1 MEKTSEPKASEGNMV
16 QNIGDDRSG
25 SKGKNRSRYILM
37 NTLSSYG
44 RDVVDTLA
52 FLILIPFIIKTL
64 GKESFGLW
72 SLIWSFLAI
81 FELADFG
88 FGASVIKY
96 VADARGKGDKQRLQ
110 KIVCTLFWN
119 YMFLGALVMAGIA
132 ASLLFFNQ
140 VFEIPPDQARMA
152 NFVLLILGFRSALYL
167 PLGLFRGVL
176 VGFQKMNVANAYKA
190 LSNLLYLVAV
200 LIILT
205 LTPDI
210 RVLAAINVFTGI
222 IPMFAMMVHCRRMM
236 PSLSIKPRYFDTSL
250 VKELSSFSLYFSLIQ
265 IAGMIATRA
274 DAMIIKLFL
283 PLEMVGIYSIGMRL
297 SEKAT
302 MFCSHLSRALSPVF
316 AELHGADEQSN
327 IKATHYMGAKL
338 TMAFAT
344 PLLLGLALLSEPLI
358 LAWTGPDFLM
368 AVPVCQWLVGAAMIG
383 IAHGNSLNLLSMVGH
398 QKYAALSVGAGQLLN
413 ILLSFLLI
421 RHSGIVGV
429 SMATFIAAVPIYIGL
444 IEGYVSRLHG
454 QPLWHFYK
462 ATVLPT
468 VIPALLMT
476 AMMLTVLNFWSLTN
490 LVEVA
495 ILEVLGIGVFGG
507 VYWIIGFRAKERT
520 YFTEKLRRALIRRKK
535 VNPPKDTTQM

>member
-1 MEKTSEPKASEGNMV
+1 MV
-16 QNIGDDRSG
+16 QNIGEDRSG
-25 SKGKNRSRYILM
+25 SKDKNRSRYILM

-44 RDVVDTLA
+44 RDIVDTLA

-81 FELADFG
+81 FELADLG
-88 FGASVIKY
+88 FAASVIKY
-96 VADARGKGDKQRLQ
+96 VADARGKGDEQRL
-110 KIVCTLFWN
+110 KEIVCTLFWI
-119 YMFLGALVMAGIA
+119 YVFLGALVMAGIA
-132 ASLLFFNQ
+132 SSLLFFNHIFQ
-140 VFEIPPDQARMA
+140 IPPDQALMA
-152 NFVLLILGFRSALYL
+152 NAVLLILGFRSALYL

-176 VGFQKMNVANAYKA
+176 VGFQKMNIANAYKA

-200 LIILT
+200 LIILA

-210 RVLAAINVFTGI
+210 RVLAAINVVTGI
-222 IPMFAMMVHCRRMM
+222 IPMFAMMIHCQRIM
-236 PSLSIKPRYFDTSL
+236 PSLSIKPRYFDRSL
-250 VKELSSFSLYFSLIQ
+250 VRELTSFSLYFSFLQ

-274 DAMIIKLFL
+274 DALIIKLFL

-302 MFCSHLSRALSPVF
+302 MFCSHLTRALSPVF

-338 TMAFAT
+338 TIAFAT

-368 AVPVCQWLVGAAMIG
+368 AVPVCQWLVAAAMIG
-383 IAHGNSLNLLSMVGH
+383 IAHGNTVNLLSMGGY
-398 QKYAALSVGAGQLLN
+398 QKYAALSIAAGQVLN
-413 ILLSFLLI
+413 ILLSFLFI
-421 RHSGIVGV
+421 RHLGIVGV

-454 QPLWHFYK
+454 QPIWHFYK
-462 ATVLPT
+462 ATVFPS
-468 VIPALLMT
+468 VIPALVMT
-476 AMMLTVLNFWSLTN
+476 GMILAVLNFRSLTN

-495 ILEVLGIGVFGG
+495 ILEVLGIAVFGA
-507 VYWIIGFRAKERT
+507 VYWIIGFRAKERA
-520 YFTEKLRRALIRRKK
+520 YFKEKFRRALIRRNKP
-535 VNPPKDTTQM
+535 NPPKDTTLT